1 MSLYSLIQIEG
12 IGGSGM
18 IKKFVISCM
27 IVFLFLLVN
36 VGDAYTLQVIV
47 DGQSI
52 TVEKREMEIV
62 TLNILRNDCL
72 GWKVEKGNVEII
84 DDVFVMPAENVIIS
98 AIIPTEYMLSTGI
111 SEIIIESDQPV
122 GTTVTV
128 QTTSTL
134 DVDFSQWLSSGMI
147 LSNSEIKLLSFVMP
161 YNDVTLNA
169 TYVTMPN

>member
-1 MSLYSLIQIEG
+1 
-12 IGGSGM
+12 M

-111 SEIIIESDQPV
+111 SEIMIESDQPV